1 MPRQPERRS
10 SRQERMDEL
19 LGIMLPWDPRERI
32 GAFKAWLRGSLS
44 LIHLFVLTT
53 LETEGP
59 LSMSHLAEALDV
71 SVASATGIVS
81 RMEERGLVER
91 RHGASD
97 RRVVQVHVTA
107 AGADVFRTMDDAR
120 SHAFRGASSNGSPM
134 TSWRACSSDC
144 ARPGP
149 RGPRWPPTPRP
160 GRRATRDRAPA
171 DLPAAVCRAARRGHD
186 PAAHRGDREPDAARP
201 QRRHHRPG
209 RRQGRYGLHPPDRR
223 PDAGRD
229 GAPRGR
235 VGAGGVLRRSR
246 LDALRA

>member
-1 MPRQPERRS
+1 
-10 SRQERMDEL
+10 MDEL

-97 RRVVQVHVTA
+97 RRIVQVHVTA
-107 AGADVFRTMDDAR
+107 AGADVFRTMESLSRTHFAGVLERLTDDEL
-120 SHAFRGASSNGSPM
+120 ASLLVGL
-134 TSWRACSSDC
+134 
-144 ARPGP
+144 
-149 RGPRWPPTPRP
+149 
-160 GRRATRDRAPA
+160 RATR
-171 DLPAAVCRAARRGHD
+171 AARATI
-186 PAAHRGDREPDAARP
+186 AADAATRAE
-201 QRRHHRPG
+201 G
-209 RRQGRYGLHPPDRR
+209 
-223 PDAGRD
+223 DA
-229 GAPRGR
+229 
-235 VGAGGVLRRSR
+235 
-246 LDALRA
+246 